1 MSQLSPN
8 KKWIIYFLQGALIG
22 GAGIL
27 PGISGG
33 VLCLV
38 FGIYLPL
45 MKLLTSP
52 SDALHEHMNLF
63 VPFGAGTVF
72 GFFVFARV
80 VELLLN
86 WSEVYTT
93 WLFIGLI
100 AGTLPSL
107 FREAGKK
114 GFYFDSGFSLFL
126 GFIFMLVVLLVA
138 KSDLIPPVEPSFMWF
153 VFCGVLWGLSIVVPG
168 MTSSST
174 LMALNL
180 YEPLN
185 SGISNMELSVLV
197 PWGIGMVVTML
208 ALAKLIT
215 ILFDRFYS
223 KAYHFII
230 GITLASTLIIV
241 PLGCYTYFI
250 EIIISIGLFLA
261 GLYATYYLDKFTTG
275 KIKK

>member
-1 MSQLSPN
+1 MSQISPN
-8 KKWIIYFLQGALIG
+8 KKWIIYFLQGLLIG

-52 SDALHEHMNLF
+52 SEAIQEHLNLF
-63 VPFGAGTVF
+63 IPFGLGGIF
-72 GFFVFARV
+72 GFFGFARV

-86 WSEVYTT
+86 WSETYTT

-114 GFYFDSGFSLFL
+114 GFYIDSGVSLVI
-126 GFIFMLVVLLVA
+126 GFVFMLVVLLIA
-138 KSDLIPPVEPSFMWF
+138 KSDLIPAVEPSFMWF
-153 VFCGVLWGLSIVVPG
+153 VFCGFLWGLSIVVPG

-185 SGISNMELSVLV
+185 SGISGMDLSVIV
-197 PWGIGMVVTML
+197 PWGIGMLVTML

-215 ILFDRFYS
+215 LLFERFYS

-230 GITLASTLIIV
+230 GVTLASTLIIV

-250 EIIISIGLFLA
+250 EIIISVAIFLA
-261 GLYATYYLDKFTTG
+261 GLYSTYYLDKFTG
-275 KIKK
+275 KIKSR